1 MRVIVTGSHSLYP
14 RDHALKIVAEL
25 MVRAFPGD
33 LRIVHGC
40 CPSNGLRNVD
50 FAFDEA
56 AMELGVEVEQFHPE
70 QYGPWPGCGPKRN
83 SHMVR
88 CGADLGIAY
97 HNELENSRGSLDCA
111 WKMVAAGIPVDWFDG
126 TANPPCRILA
136 IEGRR
141 VKVAT

>member
-1 MRVIVTGSHSLYP
+1 MRVIVTGSRNLHP
-14 RDHALKIVAEL
+14 RDHALKIVADL

-50 FAFDEA
+50 WAFDEA
-56 AMELGVEVEQFHPE
+56 AMELGAEVEQFHPE
-70 QYGPWPGCGPKRN
+70 QYG
-83 SHMVR
+83 
-88 CGADLGIAY
+88 
-97 HNELENSRGSLDCA
+97 A